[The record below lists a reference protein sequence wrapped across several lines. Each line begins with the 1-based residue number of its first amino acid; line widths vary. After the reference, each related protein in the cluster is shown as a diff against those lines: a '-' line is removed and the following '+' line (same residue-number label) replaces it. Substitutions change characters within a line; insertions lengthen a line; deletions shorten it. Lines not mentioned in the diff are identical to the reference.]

1 MANNKEFKWSLLRR
15 PGGVLSA
22 MVTSVEKPVD
32 KLKKSGAEYEQIYRA
47 DLAAAEPYDRID
59 LIIDSA
65 GGSVASADGLCAAV
79 LATKK
84 PVRVLIDGRCM
95 SAATMVAYGV
105 GAKTVC
111 ITSRSHIMF
120 HMPTVVG
127 YKNKGGIWTA
137 LYSFIRSGTVSAMI
151 GLYRARSKT
160 FSRSTLRHMMENSA
174 TMTPAQAVETGFA
187 DKIVTLD
194 AFQRGAV

>member
-1 MANNKEFKWSLLRR
+1 
-15 PGGVLSA
+15 
-22 MVTSVEKPVD
+22 
-32 KLKKSGAEYEQIYRA
+32 
-47 DLAAAEPYDRID
+47 
-59 LIIDSA
+59 
-65 GGSVASADGLCAAV
+65 
-79 LATKK
+79 
-84 PVRVLIDGRCM
+84 
-95 SAATMVAYGV
+95 
-105 GAKTVC
+105 
-111 ITSRSHIMF
+111 MF

-174 TMTPAQAVETGFA
+174 TMTPAQAVEAGFA
-187 DKIVTLD
+187 DKIITLD